1 MSYIIHSRE
10 DCGYCTKAKAL
21 LKQEGFSYTEVY
33 QPEGKVPQIHN
44 SVQGYIGGFDELEKL
59 LGKLKLTPNC
69 FKEQEAYVVEYPWAL
84 EAAEAQQD
92 ISWTPKEIEVS
103 KDIQDILV
111 NMTPAESYGVTY
123 QLKLFTLYERMAGT
137 SYWGDKIVKMFPKP
151 ACIERM
157 ATQFAQTENC
167 VHAPFYN
174 NLNAALNL
182 DNEEFYL
189 SYKKD
194 PVLSSRMEFIGSMI
208 GHSNPLV
215 SIGAFS
221 MVEGCILYTTFA
233 YLLHFQSA
241 GKNLLKNVCSGV
253 KFSVRDENLHSEA
266 GARLFKTVAHETGE
280 PLPTEELYEVGRK
293 IIEHEDAII
302 EHVFSQGEVEG
313 INARQLKVF
322 ARHRVNLCLQQ
333 LGLEPIFDES
343 HNVIKEWFYQG
354 INSVQLHDFFVGVG
368 SEYNRD
374 WNEKRFTW

>member
-1 MSYIIHSRE
+1 MMTDH
-10 DCGYCTKAKAL
+10 
-21 LKQEGFSYTEVY
+21 
-33 QPEGKVPQIHN
+33 
-44 SVQGYIGGFDELEKL
+44 
-59 LGKLKLTPNC
+59 
-69 FKEQEAYVVEYPWAL
+69 QEAYVVEYPWAL
-84 EAAEAQQD
+84 EAAEKQQD
-92 ISWTPKEIEVS
+92 ISWTPKEIDVT

-111 NMTPAESYGVTY
+111 NMTPAEAYGVKY

-137 SYWGDKIVKMFPKP
+137 SYWGRKVIDMFPKP

-182 DNEEFYL
+182 DTEEFYL

-194 PVLSSRMEFIGSMI
+194 PVLSSRMEFIGKAI
-208 GHSNPLV
+208 ADTDPLV

-221 MVEGCILYTTFA
+221 MVEGTILYTTFA

-241 GKNLLKNVCSGV
+241 GKNKLKNVCSGV

-266 GARLFKTVAHETGE
+266 GAMLYKTYLNESKRKAPSGILMRLAKT
-280 PLPTEELYEVGRK
+280 

-302 EHVFSQGEVEG
+302 DHVFSKGEVEG
-313 INARQLKVF
+313 ITSRQLKVF

-333 LGLEPIFDES
+333 LNEPPIADES
-343 HNVIKEWFYQG
+343 NNVIKEWFYDG
-354 INSVQLHDFFVGVG
+354 INAVQLHDFFVGVG
-368 SEYNRD
+368 NEYNRD
-374 WNEKRFTW
+374 WNEKRFIW